1 MKSILDKNF
10 KYTCAAKTS
19 IAQTFKRVR
28 KEMAEAKQFAQQ
40 PVRAVVTKIVQ
51 RGGK

>member
-1 MKSILDKNF
+1 MGILDKSF
-10 KYTCAAKTS
+10 RYVPAAKTD
-19 IAQTFKRVR
+19 IRLTFKRIR
-28 KEMAEAKQFAQQ
+28 REQAEAKQSAQQ

>member
-1 MKSILDKNF
+1 MGILDKSF
-10 KYTCAAKTS
+10 RYVPSHKTDVAAT
-19 IAQTFKRVR
+19 IKREQKR
-28 KEMAEAKQFAQQ
+28 LAEAKQSAQQ